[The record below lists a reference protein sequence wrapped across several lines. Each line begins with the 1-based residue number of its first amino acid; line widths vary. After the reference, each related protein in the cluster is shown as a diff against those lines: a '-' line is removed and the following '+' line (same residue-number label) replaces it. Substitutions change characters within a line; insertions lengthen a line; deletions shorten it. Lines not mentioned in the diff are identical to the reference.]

1 MNFPK
6 KVDANGMDNRNNIME
21 QIINNLHASLSDDFL
36 SREEKREFKELIAG
50 QSLDENQINF
60 IRTKVFEI
68 ASKKANSENFQFV
81 LEWVKGTTSAL
92 RTPFPELD
100 SYFSPGDTCRNCITN
115 QIGKARRDLLVCV
128 FTISD
133 DLITKSLIAAHRRG
147 VSIRLITDNEKS
159 FDKGS
164 DINELAREGVE
175 LRMDTSP
182 NHMHHKFMV
191 VDQHSVLTG
200 SYNWTRGAA
209 RFNHENIIVT
219 KDPTTV
225 RMFTQ
230 EFDKLWPTMAP
241 YDLR

>member
-1 MNFPK
+1 
-6 KVDANGMDNRNNIME
+6 ME
-21 QIINNLHASLSDDFL
+21 HIIEYLHESAVDDFL
-36 SREEKREFKELIAG
+36 SKQEKRKLKELVAE
-50 QSLDENQINF
+50 QPLNAHQINI

-68 ASKKANSENFQFV
+68 ASRKANTENFQFI
-81 LEWVKGTTSAL
+81 LDWVKATISEL
-92 RTPFPELD
+92 QTPLPELD
-100 SYFSPGDTCRNCITN
+100 SYFSPGDTCRNSITKHISTAK
-115 QIGKARRDLLVCV
+115 QDLLVCV

-133 DLITKSLIAAHRRG
+133 DIITESLIAAHHKG
-147 VSIRLITDNEKS
+147 VAIRVITDNEKS

-164 DINELAREGVE
+164 DIAQLAREGIA

-225 RMFTQ
+225 RAFTH
-230 EFDKLWPTMAP
+230 EFNKLWPTMAP
-241 YDLR
+241 YS

>member
-1 MNFPK
+1 MRDPTHCRGEHINY
-6 KVDANGMDNRNNIME
+6 ME
-21 QIINNLHASLSDDFL
+21 HIIEYLQASTSDDFL
-36 SREEKREFKELIAG
+36 SKQEKRTLKELIAD
-50 QSLDENQINF
+50 QSLDAGQIGF
-60 IRTKVFEI
+60 IRSKVFEI
-68 ASKKANSENFQFV
+68 ASQKANSENFRFV
-81 LEWVKGTTSAL
+81 LEWVKATTAAL
-92 RTPFPELD
+92 QTPFPDLD
-100 SYFSPGDTCRNCITN
+100 TYFSPGDTCRNAITKH
-115 QIGKARRDLLVCV
+115 ISTATRELLVCV

-133 DLITKSLIAAHRRG
+133 DIITESLIAAHRRG
-147 VSIRLITDNEKS
+147 VAIRLITDNEKS

-164 DINELAREGVE
+164 DIAGLARQGIA

-209 RFNHENIIVT
+209 RYNHENIIVT
-219 KDPTTV
+219 KDPATV
-225 RMFTQ
+225 RAFTI

>member
-1 MNFPK
+1 
-6 KVDANGMDNRNNIME
+6 ME
-21 QIINNLHASLSDDFL
+21 HIIEHLHASIADDFL
-36 SREEKREFKELIAG
+36 SKQEKRTLKDFIG
-50 QSLDENQINF
+50 DQPLDASQINS
-60 IRTKVFEI
+60 IRSKVFEI
-68 ASKKANSENFQFV
+68 ASQKVNSENFQFV
-81 LEWVKGTTSAL
+81 LEWVKTTTAAL
-92 RTPFPELD
+92 QTPLPALD
-100 SYFSPGDTCRNCITN
+100 SYFSPGDMCRNSITK
-115 QIGKARRDLLVCV
+115 QISTAERDLLVCV

-133 DLITKSLIAAHRRG
+133 DIITESLVKAHRRG
-147 VSIRLITDNEKS
+147 VAIRLITDNEKS

-164 DINELAREGVE
+164 DIEQLAREGIL
-175 LRMDTSP
+175 LRMDTTP

-209 RFNHENIIVT
+209 RFNHENIIIT

-225 RMFTQ
+225 RHFTR

>member
-1 MNFPK
+1 
-6 KVDANGMDNRNNIME
+6 ME
-21 QIINNLHASLSDDFL
+21 HIIQYLHDSTADGFL
-36 SREEKREFKELIAG
+36 SKQEKRTFKELIAD
-50 QSLDENQINF
+50 QPLDANQINF
-60 IRTKVFEI
+60 IRSKVFEL
-68 ASKKANSENFQFV
+68 AEQKANSENIRFV
-81 LEWVKGTTSAL
+81 LEWVRATTSAL
-92 RTPFPELD
+92 QTPFPDLD
-100 SYFSPGDTCRNCITN
+100 SYFSPGNTCRNAITK
-115 QIGKARRDLLVCV
+115 QISTARQELLVCV

-133 DLITKSLIAAHRRG
+133 DIITESIIAAHRRG
-147 VSIRLITDNEKS
+147 VTIRLITDNEKS
-159 FDKGS
+159 FDQGS
-164 DINELAREGVE
+164 DINQLAREGIE

-219 KDPTTV
+219 KDPATV
-225 RMFTQ
+225 KVFMH

>member
-1 MNFPK
+1 
-6 KVDANGMDNRNNIME
+6 MDKRSKIME
-21 QIINNLHASLSDDFL
+21 HIINYLHASTTDDFL
-36 SREEKREFKELIAG
+36 SKEEKRTLKELVAD
-50 QSLDENQINF
+50 QPLHAAEINI
-60 IRTKVFEI
+60 IRNKIFEI
-68 ASKKANSENFQFV
+68 ASQKAKSENFQFV
-81 LEWVKGTTSAL
+81 LEWVKGTMAVL
-92 RTPFPELD
+92 QTPFPDLD
-100 SYFSPGDTCRNCITN
+100 SYFSPGDTCRNAITK
-115 QIGKARRDLLVCV
+115 QISTARQDLLVCV

-133 DLITKSLIAAHRRG
+133 DLITESLISAHRRG
-147 VSIRLITDNEKS
+147 VDIRLITDNEKS

-164 DINELAREGVE
+164 DIAQLAREGIA

-191 VDQHSVLTG
+191 IDQHSVLTG

-209 RFNHENIIVT
+209 RFNHENIIIT

-225 RMFTQ
+225 RAFTH

>member
-1 MNFPK
+1 MNVPK
-6 KVDANGMDNRNNIME
+6 KAIASGMDNRNNIME
-21 QIINNLHASLSDDFL
+21 QIIKNLHASISDGFL
-36 SREEKREFKELIAG
+36 SKHEKRDYKELIAG
-50 QSLDENQINF
+50 QSLDEGQINV
-60 IRTKVFEI
+60 IRTKIFEL
-68 ASKKANSENFQFV
+68 ASEKANSENFQFV
-81 LEWVKGTTSAL
+81 LEWVKGTISAL

-100 SYFSPGDTCRNCITN
+100 TYFSPGETCRDCITS
-115 QIGKARRDLLVCV
+115 QVSKARRDLLVCV

-133 DLITKSLIAAHRRG
+133 DIITESLVAAHRRG

-164 DINELAREGVE
+164 DINQLAREGIE

-182 NHMHHKFMV
+182 DHMHHKFMV
-191 VDQHSVLTG
+191 IDQHSVLTG

-219 KDPTTV
+219 KDTTAV
-225 RMFTQ
+225 RTFTA
-230 EFDKLWPTMAP
+230 EFNKLWPTMSP

>member
-1 MNFPK
+1 
-6 KVDANGMDNRNNIME
+6 ME
-21 QIINNLHASLSDDFL
+21 DIIHYLHASIADDFL
-36 SREEKREFKELIAG
+36 TKEEKRTLKELVAD
-50 QSLDENQINF
+50 QSLDSNQVNS
-60 IRTKVFEI
+60 IRSKIFEI
-68 ASKKANSENFQFV
+68 ASQKANNENFQFV
-81 LEWVKGTTSAL
+81 LEWVKASTAALQTTL
-92 RTPFPELD
+92 PQLD
-100 SYFSPGDTCRNCITN
+100 SYFSPGETCRNSIIK
-115 QIGKARRDLLVCV
+115 QISTARKDLLVCV

-133 DLITKSLIAAHRRG
+133 DLITESLIAAHHNG
-147 VSIRLITDNEKS
+147 VAIRLITDNDKS

-164 DINELAREGVE
+164 DIEQLAREGIS

-191 VDQHSVLTG
+191 VDRHSVLTG

-225 RMFTQ
+225 RAFTH
-230 EFDKLWPTMAP
+230 EFDRLWPTMAP

>member
-1 MNFPK
+1 MNASTPGVGK
-6 KVDANGMDNRNNIME
+6 HNNIMDH
-21 QIINNLHASLSDDFL
+21 IIKYFYASISDDFI
-36 SREEKREFKELIAG
+36 SKQEKRTLKELVADEP
-50 QSLDENQINF
+50 LDADQINAL
-60 IRTKVFEI
+60 RSKVFEI
-68 ASKKANSENFQFV
+68 AGQKVNSGNFQFI
-81 LEWVKGTTSAL
+81 LEWVKATTFAL
-92 RTPFPELD
+92 QTPIPDLD
-100 SYFSPGDTCRNCITN
+100 SYFSPGDTCRNSIIK
-115 QIGKARRDLLVCV
+115 QISTARQDLLVCV

-133 DLITKSLIAAHRRG
+133 DMITESLIAAHRRG
-147 VSIRLITDNEKS
+147 VAISLITDNEKS

-164 DINELAREGVE
+164 DIEQLAHEGIA

-219 KDPTTV
+219 KDSAAV
-225 RMFTQ
+225 RAFTH
-230 EFDKLWPTMAP
+230 EFNKLWPMMAP

>member
-1 MNFPK
+1 
-6 KVDANGMDNRNNIME
+6 ME
-21 QIINNLHASLSDDFL
+21 HIIKYLHASIADDFL
-36 SREEKREFKELIAG
+36 SKQEKYTLKELVAD
-50 QSLDENQINF
+50 QPLNADKINS
-60 IRTKVFEI
+60 IRSKVFEI
-68 ASKKANSENFQFV
+68 ASQKATSENFRFV
-81 LEWVKGTTSAL
+81 LEWVKATTAAL
-92 RTPFPELD
+92 QTPFPDLD
-100 SYFSPGDTCRNCITN
+100 SYFSPGDTCRNAITK
-115 QIGKARRDLLVCV
+115 QISTARQDLLVCV

-133 DLITKSLIAAHRRG
+133 DIITESLIAAHRRG
-147 VSIRLITDNEKS
+147 VAIRLITDNEKS

-164 DINELAREGVE
+164 DIDQLAREGIS

-225 RMFTQ
+225 RAFTH

-241 YDLR
+241 YLRNLDS